1 MPFPV
6 PHVGGYYDT
15 SCSIHLAAPERMCY
29 FLQLPSPAGQ
39 PISCSV
45 PSRVPGYT
53 GNYSCSVLCRVPGYT
68 FSRNFRSVKGFY
80 KKNIKFRSGKLPK
93 KQKTAARGRSDGAN
107 VLLFATAGKCSSCV
121 WAVLPDWS
129 QLVSF
134 CVYALSVSVL
144 FFTLSSSLPVHIN
157 RGKHDKHI
165 RKLEYTSGYN
175 FLRTKMPC
183 E

>member
-29 FLQLPSPAGQ
+29 FLQLPSPASQ

-68 FSRNFRSVKGFY
+68 RNQ
-80 KKNIKFRSGKLPK
+80 KFRSRKRILKEKHQISVRETIPK
-93 KQKTAARGRSDGAN
+93 TKNGRAGPFRRGECVTFCNCRKM
-107 VLLFATAGKCSSCV
+107 LFLCLGCTTR
-121 WAVLPDWS
+121 
-129 QLVSF
+129 LVTTGLFLCLCSF
-134 CVYALSVSVL
+134 CVCALFYSFIIVAC
-144 FFTLSSSLPVHIN
+144 THQP
-157 RGKHDKHI
+157 
-165 RKLEYTSGYN
+165 RKT
-175 FLRTKMPC
+175 
-183 E
+183 